1 MNVFENVA
9 QQLAGAGFF
18 TYFLPFII
26 FTAFAYGLLKRSKM
40 FGDSVVL
47 NGILAFSLG
56 LLVFGSPFL
65 LGIDLSRA
73 LSLFFVQA
81 FSFLLV
87 FFIGMLFSALFYP
100 DLLGVLEKTMKR
112 RTTMYG
118 MIAMG
123 LALFIIS
130 GLFSITYEPGNQSIS
145 AENSDG
151 GDSGYVNEQKNNLK
165 SLYILITV
173 LIIFV
178 VIILIAG
185 YVAKGGGG

>member
-9 QQLAGAGFF
+9 QQLAEAGFF

-26 FTAFAYGLLKRSKM
+26 FTAFAYALLKRSKV

-47 NGILAFSLG
+47 NGVLAFSLG

-87 FFIGMLFSALFYP
+87 FFIGILISALFYP
-100 DLLGVLEKTMKR
+100 DLLKVLEETMKR
-112 RTTMYG
+112 RTTMYA
-118 MIAMG
+118 MIALG

-130 GLFSITYEPGNQSIS
+130 GLFSITYEPGNQSVS
-145 AENSDG
+145 TENG
-151 GDSGYVNEQKNNLK
+151 GGSGYISEQKSNLRG
-165 SLYILITV
+165 LYILTTV
-173 LIIFV
+173 LIIFI

-185 YVAKGGGG
+185 YVAKGGGA